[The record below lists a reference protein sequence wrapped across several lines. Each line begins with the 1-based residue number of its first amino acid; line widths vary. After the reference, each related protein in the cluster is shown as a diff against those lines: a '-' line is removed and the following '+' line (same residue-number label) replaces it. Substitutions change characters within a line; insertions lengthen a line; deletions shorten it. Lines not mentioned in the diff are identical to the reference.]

1 MMLTR
6 TLKDLSSQGNIEPQ
20 LIIRIDGIP
29 FLFGAIGVEE
39 LLRFDK
45 GYLFDDGLFFDS
57 TIVAPES
64 KDVIQIQGT
73 TTNLTQQVNID
84 KGGTNTIQRMT
95 VKMIDEFSEISDI
108 FSSGQNVPEIL
119 GRTCE
124 IFISF
129 KGASFPQDAIR
140 IIKGFIDDVA
150 FGAGFV
156 TIGCSQSD
164 KYKSQTVFNPLTT
177 LLSSTIDDS
186 VTGIPLDEPEIFF
199 NPQDVFKSYTVIED
213 EICEVIEVNN
223 TTIDVIR
230 GRFNTATESHDIDTE
245 VQAAFSIEG
254 NAIDLALKLMLS
266 KADPLPVNGE
276 VTFVTITPEVTFSNA
291 VFIPYNVT
299 VLRGVTVGDILIV
312 NGSAANDG
320 EYLIEEIVIL
330 EDGCYIRVDGE
341 FLAET
346 GEDILKVRS
355 KYDVL
360 PIGLKMTVDD
370 VDVLGHEQERDFFGT
385 NLVDM
390 FFYIDD
396 ELDGKEFIE
405 EQLYRPLGLYG
416 VVRFGRSSVKSTR
429 AAITNENTIELNT
442 ENVINVNQIKTQRSV
457 NKYYYN
463 TIFYKYGKNVAGKYL
478 VTDITTNNTS
488 AELFK
493 IGTKQ
498 LSIEADGY
506 RRSTDTTSI
515 IRQQANRFLGRYAFA
530 PRYIDGVQ
538 ILFADGFNIEVGDTV
553 ILDGEDL
560 KLKDILNPGNFMPK
574 TIFEVVNKSMNF
586 FTGNIK
592 LDLLETNFKLDS
604 RYGVFA
610 PTGEIVG
617 ASGNEIDLE
626 NAFLSDEFET
636 QADKFR
642 PFIGNAV
649 RIYNDDYSFDVEAV
663 LVGIN
668 ELKTQTLI
676 LDADYSIPSGCC
688 IDLADYMSAS
698 IDAKNRFTYMSDFV
712 EVWDVVP
719 GNDFALE
726 VLDLKSFYIGQ
737 KVEISN
743 FDYQDN
749 LFIETVITDITTDGG
764 VLILYFE
771 DDISTLTMR
780 FNINALEFVPGENV
794 YRYY

>member
-29 FLFGAIGVEE
+29 YLFGAIGVEE

-57 TIVAPES
+57 TVIAPES

-95 VKMIDEFSEISDI
+95 VRMIDEFSEISDI
-108 FSSGQNVPEIL
+108 FSSGQNVPEVL

-129 KGASFPQDAIR
+129 KGAAFPQDAIR

-177 LLSSTIDDS
+177 LLSSTINDS
-186 VTGIPLDEPEIFF
+186 VTSIPLDEPEIFF
-199 NPQDVFKSYTVIED
+199 NPQDVFKSYAVIED
-213 EICEVIEVNN
+213 EICEVTQVNESA
-223 TTIDVIR
+223 IDVIR
-230 GRFNTATESHDIDTE
+230 GRFNTGTESHDIDTE

-266 KADPLPVNGE
+266 KADLLPINGE

-299 VLRGVTVGDILIV
+299 TLRGVTTGDTLIV
-312 NGSAANDG
+312 NGSATNDG
-320 EYLIEEIVIL
+320 EYIIEEIVIL
-330 EDGCYIRVDGE
+330 EDGCYVRVDGE

-390 FFYIDD
+390 FFYVDD

-463 TIFYKYGKNVAGKYL
+463 TIFYKYGKNVTGKYL

-610 PTGEIVG
+610 PTGKIVG

-636 QADKFR
+636 QAEKFR

-649 RIYNDDYSFDVEAV
+649 RIYNDDYSFDIEAV

-676 LDADYSIPSGCC
+676 LDADYSIPSGCY
-688 IDLADYMSAS
+688 IDLANYSNANVDTKSRFNYISDY
-698 IDAKNRFTYMSDFV
+698 TFV
-712 EVWDVVP
+712 FDVVP
-719 GNDFALE
+719 GNNFALE
-726 VLDLKSFYIGQ
+726 VLDLSNFYIGQ

-743 FDYQDN
+743 FDYEDN